1 MFILIICKCE
11 QEFIDYDYVVI
22 TILFKRIKEVIY
34 KWQLE
39 KLMIEVR
46 CMK

>member
-1 MFILIICKCE
+1 MIILCE
-11 QEFIDYDYVVI
+11 QKYIDYDYVVI
-22 TILFKRIKEVIY
+22 TVLFKRIKEVIY
-34 KWQLE
+34 KWPLE